1 MLLNLLSSEK
11 RVYENQQLAITI
23 LNFALI
29 WVIRACLFT
38 VFENCFLKENNKN
51 TEDTSGS

>member
-1 MLLNLLSSEK
+1 MLLNLLGSEK

-29 WVIRACLFT
+29 WVIRAYLFT
-38 VFENCFLKENNKN
+38 VFENCFLKENNEN
-51 TEDTSGS
+51 TKDTFSS

>member
-1 MLLNLLSSEK
+1 MLLNFLSSEK

-51 TEDTSGS
+51 TEDTIGS